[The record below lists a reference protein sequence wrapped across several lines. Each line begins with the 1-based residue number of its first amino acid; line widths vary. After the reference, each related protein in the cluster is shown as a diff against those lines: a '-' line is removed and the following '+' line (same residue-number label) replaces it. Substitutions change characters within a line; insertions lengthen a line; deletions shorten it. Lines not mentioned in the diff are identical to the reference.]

1 MNRKVPTRIRKASAN
16 ASGNH
21 GSPTWGAQVESLVRE
36 GKLDEAARIYAK
48 FSKGNRGGMS
58 QGQVL
63 ARACAAAGHVAIASR
78 VYMDLMRRFPAEY
91 INYKELEKLYLRS
104 GHPRKAVALYQAM
117 GSRHP
122 LKRKSYKRLTG
133 IYWRLGD
140 IRRAIATI
148 RREIQD
154 YGVTPK
160 LGRELGKFYM
170 LDRNHVKAAESFQNV
185 LAQEKG
191 DRDTRVWLGVALME
205 NGNHELAEYE
215 FSELLREKPRDFQAR
230 IHMAEL
236 RIRENRLHDA
246 RKLLDEIDRLH
257 PDNSRVK
264 LCRAEIDFLEGRLE
278 DSRQRGEIALAETP
292 FYYVWEQVRCHR
304 LLAHV
309 YRALHELKNARLHK
323 EMKDALKRSRDV
335 FSGLIRVAELKIRNG
350 ELDAGREILERI
362 LDLYP
367 GNSRARV
374 ALAEAF
380 LLDRNDRRAIEI
392 AEEVLKDIPP
402 RFAVE
407 PVRAH
412 AILAKAYGR
421 LADKEKAAHH
431 RAQRALLHAKLSGRS
446 AS

>member
-1 MNRKVPTRIRKASAN
+1 M
-16 ASGNH
+16 
-21 GSPTWGAQVESLVRE
+21 RE
-36 GKLDEAARIYAK
+36 GKLDEAARVYAG
-48 FSKGNRGGMS
+48 FSKGNRGGMG
-58 QGQVL
+58 QGQLL
-63 ARACAAAGHVAIASR
+63 ARACAAAGHVAIAAR
-78 VYMDLMRRFPAEY
+78 VYMDLIRRFPAEY
-91 INYKELEKLYLRS
+91 VNHKELEKLYLRS
-104 GHPRKAVALYQAM
+104 GHPRKAIALYQALKS
-117 GSRHP
+117 GHP

-140 IRRAIATI
+140 IRRAISTLK
-148 RREIQD
+148 REIQE
-154 YGVTPK
+154 YGVTAK
-160 LGRELGKFYM
+160 LSRELGKFYM
-170 LDRNHVKAAESFQNV
+170 LNREYVKAAESFQNA
-185 LAQEKG
+185 LAREKG
-191 DRDTRVWLGVALME
+191 ERETRIWLGVALME

-215 FSELLREKPRDFQAR
+215 FSELLREKRRDFQAL

-236 RIRENRLHDA
+236 RIRENRLRDA
-246 RKLLDEIDRLH
+246 RTLLDEIDRLY
-257 PDNSRVK
+257 PDTSRVK
-264 LCRAEIDFLEGRLE
+264 LCRAEIDFLEGRPE
-278 DSRQRGEIALAETP
+278 DARQRGEIALAETP

-335 FSGLIRVAELKIRNG
+335 FSGLIRVGELKIRNG
-350 ELDAGREILERI
+350 ESAAGREILERV

-412 AILAKAYGR
+412 AILARAYGR

-431 RAQRALLHAKLSGRS
+431 RTQRALLQAKLSGRV
-446 AS
+446 AE